1 MEIISILATGG
12 TLLTLAGSTG
22 LGSNLADVQLEQFN
36 NLVNR
41 DCKKVQNSIN
51 GSAMKMLARKLFK
64 GNLLCKFKFIEKDS
78 TTPLEYIELAQ
89 KVKDLGIAVD
99 VQKLKELTKLS
110 FIGDELEV
118 TDKVWTPQDTE
129 DAK

>member
-51 GSAMKMLARKLFK
+51 GSVMKMLARKLFK
-64 GNLLCKFKFIEKDS
+64 GNLLCKFKFIEKDN